1 METLE
6 IYDMP
11 SWSVVSKLSSSPDS
25 KTFEAINNSS
35 KRKVILKVSS
45 IPTAAELAFIRETM
59 DEAEAEKC
67 LEYMVGE
74 KKREFALQDEFV
86 LDDYIVNLELH
97 DIRKKSEGFGYDL
110 IVRSEMLISLE
121 KLISRKNQDGQGFN
135 MEEIVKLGLDICK
148 ALVTLHRKNVMHRD
162 IKPSKIFLDTDGNY
176 KLGDFS
182 TAVRVGKEV
191 ADHLLVGSLE
201 YMAPEVLNRG
211 NYDFTVDLYSL
222 GIVLKNLLGE
232 WSTLPAEMQTILWK
246 STSSKENRFL
256 DANDMLK
263 HLAIF
268 SATLKSNVTLS
279 DSSGSRRIGIIA
291 KETDKNPIVGVRDA
305 TELLG
310 DNPYKTINENSIFF
324 KFKKTEPEAK

>member
-1 METLE
+1 
-6 IYDMP
+6 
-11 SWSVVSKLSSSPDS
+11 
-25 KTFEAINNSS
+25 
-35 KRKVILKVSS
+35 
-45 IPTAAELAFIRETM
+45 
-59 DEAEAEKC
+59 
-67 LEYMVGE
+67 
-74 KKREFALQDEFV
+74 
-86 LDDYIVNLELH
+86 
-97 DIRKKSEGFGYDL
+97 
-110 IVRSEMLISLE
+110 
-121 KLISRKNQDGQGFN
+121 
-135 MEEIVKLGLDICK
+135 
-148 ALVTLHRKNVMHRD
+148 
-162 IKPSKIFLDTDGNY
+162 
-176 KLGDFS
+176 
-182 TAVRVGKEV
+182 
-191 ADHLLVGSLE
+191 
-201 YMAPEVLNRG
+201 
-211 NYDFTVDLYSL
+211 
-222 GIVLKNLLGE
+222 LLGE